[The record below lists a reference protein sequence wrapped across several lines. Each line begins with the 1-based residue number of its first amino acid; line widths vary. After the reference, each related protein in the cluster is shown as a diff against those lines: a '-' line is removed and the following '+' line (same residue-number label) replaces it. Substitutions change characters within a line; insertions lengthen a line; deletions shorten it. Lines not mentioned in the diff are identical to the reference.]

1 MSSGKR
7 KPRKALEVTVMFEP
21 NRVATECLVE
31 AYAQVV
37 PAVRRGCRCRVKENT
52 GREPVAQVE
61 GGRR

>member
-1 MSSGKR
+1 
-7 KPRKALEVTVMFEP
+7 MFEP
-21 NRVATECLVE
+21 NRMATECLVE